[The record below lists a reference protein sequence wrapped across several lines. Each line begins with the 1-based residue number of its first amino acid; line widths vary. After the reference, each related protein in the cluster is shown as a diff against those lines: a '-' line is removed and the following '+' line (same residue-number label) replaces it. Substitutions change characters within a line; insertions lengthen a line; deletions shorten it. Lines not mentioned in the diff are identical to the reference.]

1 MLELRCGFAS
11 NDIGNLVK
19 GLIFPQITY
28 LNISMGSIFS
38 SSKTTKEYWTFKFV
52 ILQMFV

>member
-11 NDIGNLVK
+11 NDIANLVK
-19 GLIFPQITY
+19 GLIFLQITN

-38 SSKTTKEYWTFKFV
+38 SSKNTKE
-52 ILQMFV
+52 